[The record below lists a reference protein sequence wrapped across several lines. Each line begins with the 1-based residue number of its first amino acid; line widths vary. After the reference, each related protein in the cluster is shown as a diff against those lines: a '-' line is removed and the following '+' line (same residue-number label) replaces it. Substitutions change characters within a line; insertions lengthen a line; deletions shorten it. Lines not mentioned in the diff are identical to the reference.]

1 MEVLPLPVAVDFTE
15 DVWSFSLED
24 PEEQIA
30 REILADRIGAELR
43 EAKARYGH
51 QNANNAPTTSRG
63 SPPEVLLPAGL
74 LHSIAGDILHASRD
88 EPCGVRGCVIYIDYE
103 ESSKR
108 KSRIGTVKCDPYT
121 VNTFE
126 LYLTF
131 RPHSSSWTSKLP
143 LFLQNLASRSTV
155 VISSDYSLSKRKLF
169 RSSH

>member
-1 MEVLPLPVAVDFTE
+1 
-15 DVWSFSLED
+15 VWSFSLED

-88 EPCGVRGCVIYIDYE
+88 EPCGVRY
-103 ESSKR
+103 
-108 KSRIGTVKCDPYT
+108 
-121 VNTFE
+121 
-126 LYLTF
+126 
-131 RPHSSSWTSKLP
+131 
-143 LFLQNLASRSTV
+143 
-155 VISSDYSLSKRKLF
+155 LF
-169 RSSH
+169 RTLIREDVANLTNLFPGAVSYTSITKSPANGRVGSELLNATRTQSTPSNCT

>member
-1 MEVLPLPVAVDFTE
+1 MWPDKVKDFAYSFVRGILFRLQSHEIFLSTPCDQYLTFFLFFLFT

-88 EPCGVRGCVIYIDYE
+88 EPCGVR
-103 ESSKR
+103 
-108 KSRIGTVKCDPYT
+108 
-121 VNTFE
+121 
-126 LYLTF
+126 
-131 RPHSSSWTSKLP
+131 
-143 LFLQNLASRSTV
+143 
-155 VISSDYSLSKRKLF
+155 
-169 RSSH
+169 

>member
-1 MEVLPLPVAVDFTE
+1 MSPAIAAIADVVLFVL

-24 PEEQIA
+24 PEEQLA

-43 EAKARYGH
+43 EAKARYNH
-51 QNANNAPTTSRG
+51 QSNVISSKANQ
-63 SPPEVLLPAGL
+63 PPEVLLPAGL
-74 LHSIAGDILHASRD
+74 LLSIAGQVLKESQD
-88 EPCGVRGCVIYIDYE
+88 EPCGVRGCILYIDYQ
-103 ESSKR
+103 ESTKSK
-108 KSRIGTVKCDPYT
+108 KRIGTVKCDPYT

-143 LFLQNLASRSTV
+143 FFLQNLASRSTV